1 MKRLSRGRTRSEWGE
16 GRGLE
21 KRNARMKFEM
31 TDTSKSVLNIVQ
43 VKDSTGQELIL
54 ILTRAAYGPSDKIP
68 NLPPEPSKDIPC
80 FLVGNDTASM
90 DLLTWRF

>member
-1 MKRLSRGRTRSEWGE
+1 MKL
-16 GRGLE
+16 
-21 KRNARMKFEM
+21 EM

-90 DLLTWRF
+90 DLLTRRF